1 MTMRIIPENW
11 LDEITN
17 LSVSPAAVAAFPI
30 TELQSTDRG
39 ALWRSSS
46 LATQTIT
53 GSFAGGAKPVD
64 SWGIFPG
71 NGNLAGATARMEL
84 LVAGSPV
91 YDSGTLDVFT
101 FSGTV
106 WGTFAWGGHPWGV
119 EVSNRNFRR
128 TPLVKFI
135 TEAVADAFRLTIAN
149 GGGMDTDYFEA
160 DRLWLGQSVL
170 APYTANTGLAPSFD
184 DRSEHDRSPG
194 ASLRVLAMDGNR
206 DVQFDTVFETEA
218 DRFAWAQILQAC
230 GKTREI
236 VLSLLPDDAT
246 TKGSDLTYR
255 GYLKALNPV
264 VFANPNFHTLQLAI
278 TES

>member
-17 LSVSPAAVAAFPI
+17 LAVSPSAVAAYPV
-30 TELQSTDRG
+30 TELQSTARD

-84 LVAGSPV
+84 LVAGATV

-101 FSGTV
+101 FSGTG
-106 WGTFAWGGHPWGV
+106 WGTFAWGGHPFGV

-128 TPLVKFI
+128 TPLVKFF
-135 TEAVADAFRLTIAN
+135 TETVADAFRLTIAN
-149 GGGMDTDYFEA
+149 GGAMDTDYFEA

-170 APYTANTGLAPSFD
+170 APNTAEHGLAPSFD

-194 ASLRVLAMDGNR
+194 AVLRVLATQGNR
-206 DVQFDTVFETEA
+206 DVQFDVVLYTEA

-230 GKTREI
+230 GKSRE
-236 VLSLLPDDAT
+236 VVVSLLPSDAT

-255 GYLKALNPV
+255 GYLKALNPM